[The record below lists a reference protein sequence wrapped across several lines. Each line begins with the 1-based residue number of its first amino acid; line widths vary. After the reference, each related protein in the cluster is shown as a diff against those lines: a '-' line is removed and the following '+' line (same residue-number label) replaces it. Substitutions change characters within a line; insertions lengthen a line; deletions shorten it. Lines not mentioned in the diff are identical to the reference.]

1 MSRLRILIVDD
12 EVSFAHALRR
22 VLHRMYDVE
31 VLSDGSQALDAVL
44 AGRRFDV
51 ILSDVSMPRMT
62 GVELLE
68 ELVTHAPD
76 QARHFVFL
84 TGGVFPERTE
94 KRLRALGTRQL
105 EKPVDVDELRAMIS
119 LVATAELPHER
130 SA

>member
-1 MSRLRILIVDD
+1 MSRLRVLIVDD

-22 VLHRMYDVE
+22 VLHRTHDVE
-31 VLSDGSQALDAVL
+31 VLGDGALAL
-44 AGRRFDV
+44 AAIMAGQRFDV
-51 ILSDVSMPRMT
+51 ILSDVSMPKMT

-68 ELVTHAPD
+68 QLVTHAPD

-94 KRLRALGTRQL
+94 QRIRALGTRQL
-105 EKPVDVDELRAMIS
+105 EKPVDLGELRSTIS
-119 LVATAELPHER
+119 EVAAEALDR